1 MALWTRNPKD
11 AALHGPARPSGWLM
25 WIALAAVSAICLIV
39 GQMLY
44 EARGEL
50 TNSAGTDARNIAAA
64 VAQDVDRNFE
74 LLDLSLQ
81 ALRDGVRD
89 PRITALPADVRR
101 VALFDRAVTATDVGT
116 VFFLDPDGR
125 IVIQSGEAPPPQR
138 RFGDRDFFHVHVHDA
153 GVGLFVSRPFLSP
166 FDDAW
171 SVAIS
176 RRVDGAD
183 GGFGGVV
190 VAIIKLAYF
199 ETLFSRLELGRNGMM
214 ALMRVDATLLM
225 RRPLDERDIGR
236 VLDSKMLQAN
246 VEASRAGPVTLTSK
260 LDGLS
265 RLMQFHPIGKLP
277 LVQVVGLSARE
288 IYGPWWRK
296 LAITVTTLAVLC
308 GTILGLVGHLQVEVR
323 RRASAE
329 AAFAELAATDKLTGL
344 PNRRRFDELLDTEWR
359 RCGRNRQGLALLM
372 IDVDNFKSYNDTYG
386 HLGGDAVLAAI
397 GSCLKQ
403 SLHRAGDSVARFGG
417 EEFAVLLPDETGAGG
432 SIVAERIRR
441 TVAELKVPHVGSAT
455 GVVSVSIG
463 VVCRQ
468 PQPTV
473 QPDEL
478 VAAADLA
485 LYQAKAAG
493 RNRCVLR
500 TLDQAA
506 A

>member
-1 MALWTRNPKD
+1 
-11 AALHGPARPSGWLM
+11 M
-25 WIALAAVSAICLIV
+25 WVALAAVTAICVIV

-50 TNSAGTDARNIAAA
+50 TNSAGTNARNIAAA
-64 VAQDVDRNFE
+64 LAQDVDRNVE

-89 PRITALPADVRR
+89 PRIMQLPSDVQR

-116 VFFLDPDGR
+116 VFFLDPAGR
-125 IVIQSGEAPPPQR
+125 IVIQSDQGPASLK
-138 RFGDRDFFHVHVHDA
+138 RFGDRDFFHVHVHDTS
-153 GVGLFVSRPFLSP
+153 VGLFVSRPFLSP

-171 SVAIS
+171 SVALS
-176 RRVDGAD
+176 RRVDGSD
-183 GGFGGVV
+183 GSFGGVV

-199 ETLFSRLELGRNGMM
+199 ETLFSRLELGPHGVMT
-214 ALMRVDATLLM
+214 LMRSDATLLM
-225 RRPLDERDIGR
+225 RRPFDERDIGR
-236 VLDSKMLQAN
+236 VLDAKVLQAN
-246 VEASRAGPVTLTSK
+246 VEASRAGPVMSVSK
-260 LDGLS
+260 LDGMS
-265 RLMQFHPIGKLP
+265 RIMQFHQVGALP
-277 LVQVVGLSARE
+277 LVQVVGLSSQE

-296 LAITVTTLAVLC
+296 LAITVATLAVMC

-344 PNRRRFDELLDTEWR
+344 PNRRRFDEVLETEWR

-417 EEFAVLLPDETGAGG
+417 EEFAVLLPDETGTGG

-441 TVAELKVPHVGSAT
+441 MVADLRVPHVGSAT

-468 PQPTV
+468 PQPTAR
-473 QPDEL
+473 PDEL